1 MVKIIKYNNKSGF
14 FKLVNFLE
22 HRRNFNIEE
31 VDLVKKIIEDVKK
44 NKLKALI
51 KYEKRY
57 SKNNQIKVSKKKN
70 R

>member
-44 NKLKALI
+44 K
-51 KYEKRY
+51 
-57 SKNNQIKVSKKKN
+57 
-70 R
+70 